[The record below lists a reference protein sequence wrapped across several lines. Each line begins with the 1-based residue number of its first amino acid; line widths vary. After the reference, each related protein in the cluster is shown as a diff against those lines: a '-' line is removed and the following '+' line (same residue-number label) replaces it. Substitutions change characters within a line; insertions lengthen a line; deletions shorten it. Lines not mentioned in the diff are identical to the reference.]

1 MHICHHWVIWCYLL
15 MRCRN
20 WWPLHINQPVCDR
33 TSDPIISPWSIVK
46 STLVIGEFV
55 EILGVDGWMK
65 SVLTFLLSVWIQIDT
80 VVPRGTVQI
89 PIFDDP
95 RPSLIDSLAI
105 SPARHW
111 PSGRDR
117 AGARGRKQLL
127 QQRRLAAQFA
137 LGTLGLL
144 RKAGDYYRGGE
155 HRYGKCASQRSF
167 PGFSTSMVW
176 ICFFPVCLF
185 FLFHVLS
192 ISFAICSIL
201 ELEAAISTVFCNIIE
216 FEPLIY
222 SHFHCICNIVML
234 YAAFWS
240 SKLPFERYL
249 QLRTS
254 HFRWYLQHVGA
265 RTVHVT
271 W

>member
-20 WWPLHINQPVCDR
+20 WWPLPINQPVCDR

-117 AGARGRKQLL
+117 AGARGRR

-176 ICFFPVCLF
+176 ICFFSRLF
-185 FLFHVLS
+185 ILFISCSIHFLCYLQHFGAGSCHFNGILQTLLNLNLS
-192 ISFAICSIL
+192 FSLYLQHCDAFCIL
-201 ELEAAISTVFCNIIE
+201 ELEAAISTVFAASNLSFSMVFATCWCSNCSCNMVVR
-216 FEPLIY
+216 
-222 SHFHCICNIVML
+222 N
-234 YAAFWS
+234 
-240 SKLPFERYL
+240 
-249 QLRTS
+249 
-254 HFRWYLQHVGA
+254 
-265 RTVHVT
+265 
-271 W
+271 